1 MASKLQK
8 LLEKIIEL
16 QLQQNAKLDR
26 LAAIS
31 ISQQLLT
38 ECVDMH
44 GNARDAETCAEIV
57 AESFSAGL
65 CLLGELEQR
74 NKAYLYQM
82 QEFFIDE
89 PDDLEDDEDDE
100 DTPPDLVNSF

>member
-8 LLEKIIEL
+8 LLEKTIEL
-16 QLQQNAKLDR
+16 QLQQNSKLDR
-26 LAAIS
+26 LAALI

-38 ECVDMH
+38 ECVDHH
-44 GNARDAETCAEIV
+44 GNPRDAETCAEIV

-82 QEFFIDE
+82 QEFFIDDE
-89 PDDLEDDEDDE
+89 DEGDNESDSDDL
-100 DTPPDLVNSF
+100 VSSF